1 MILTTFDQEEY
12 EQTIRDESYQE
23 GLSEG
28 LTEGRLLTLLRMVQK
43 KFRGGKS
50 LADTAEALEED
61 ISVLEPLYLAIKENP
76 EASPE
81 ALLNTLKQQ

>member
-23 GLSEG
+23 GL
-28 LTEGRLLTLLRMVQK
+28 TEGRLLTLLQMVQK
-43 KFRGGKS
+43 KFRSGKS
-50 LADTAEALEED
+50 LSDTAEALGED
-61 ISVLEPLYLAIKENP
+61 ISVLGPLYLAVKENP